1 MGLGEAMFPAM
12 VAALAKDLTLCR
24 AGKGLPADVQGDLY
38 SQLILP
44 ACPKVWIQLC
54 SMRES

>member
-12 VAALAKDLTLCR
+12 VAALAKDLTSCR

-38 SQLILP
+38 SQLVLP
-44 ACPKVWIQLC
+44 ACPKV
-54 SMRES
+54 